1 MTIYKN
7 VVLDLNG
14 RTLATG
20 NYSLQIGG
28 GDLTIQDGSENA
40 SGKITGAGILINST
54 VTGSNTVTLESGTLE
69 RTARIVICIFSTG
82 CGGRNRA
89 VSTGQRTAS
98 AIRCPETG
106 RESIR

>member
-40 SGKITGAGILINST
+40 RGKITGAGILIN
-54 VTGSNTVTLESGTLE
+54 
-69 RTARIVICIFSTG
+69 
-82 CGGRNRA
+82 
-89 VSTGQRTAS
+89 
-98 AIRCPETG
+98 
-106 RESIR
+106 

>member
-40 SGKITGAGILINST
+40 RGKITGAGILINST
-54 VTGSNTVTLESGTLE
+54 VAGSNTVTLESGTLE

-82 CGGRNRA
+82 CGAGTGPYLPDKERLPLSA
-89 VSTGQRTAS
+89 VQRPA
-98 AIRCPETG
+98 G
-106 RESIR
+106 KV

>member
-28 GDLTIQDGSENA
+28 GDLTIRDGSENA
-40 SGKITGAGILINST
+40 RGKITGAGILINST
-54 VTGSNTVTLESGTLE
+54 VAGSNTVTLESGTLE
-69 RTARIVICIFSTG
+69 GTARSVIVSVGNGNVFNMTG
-82 CGGRNRA
+82 VFTYSRR
-89 VSTGQRTAS
+89 RKY
-98 AIRCPETG
+98 IRC
-106 RESIR
+106 